1 MEFHEIIASYIM
13 SDDAVVTPSSVDTS
27 VPSEGPSV
35 TSVEAV
41 SLIDLRIL
49 SPKGADIVLKSTPL
63 SEGAAN
69 VLSGVLPLVQG
80 FAEYTNVEL
89 VSGERCVRTEP

>member
-1 MEFHEIIASYIM
+1 M
-13 SDDAVVTPSSVDTS
+13 SDDAVVTPSSPSDVS
-27 VPSEGPSV
+27 VSTEEVPP
-35 TSVEAV
+35 V
-41 SLIDLRIL
+41 STIDLRIL
-49 SPKGADIVLKSTPL
+49 SPTGADIVLKSTPL

-89 VSGERCVRTEP
+89 VSGERRMST